1 MAPNP
6 NAKSEPFVPDPELMA
21 LWPDITGD
29 EVNGLG
35 DEEWHQ
41 PRPVFWRAD
50 GSIAHT
56 DVLFHFY
63 KKDADNERIA
73 KARKLREKQVEVPYS
88 EIADTSPDKSPQ
100 EWVEA
105 VKAKGL
111 EVGADDVG
119 IALFKPEWVYND
131 REKPQGKWAI
141 VLAFA
146 HEYDNLS
153 KAPHEDTYIEVMV
166 QYARAGMTAKLLAN
180 WIREQG
186 HHAEAK
192 MGPNTED
199 VLMIPPAIEAGMGE
213 LGKHGSLIHRKLGAN
228 FRLSMVM
235 TDMPLVPDAPDVF
248 GADDFCQ
255 SCQVCTVACPPD
267 AISPEKQVV
276 NGVTK
281 WYVNF
286 DKCLPYFID
295 DKTCG
300 ICLAVCPWSRP
311 GIADNLV
318 AKMARRREAAAAE

>member
-1 MAPNP
+1 MAANKKDAPP
-6 NAKSEPFVPDPELMA
+6 YEPDPELMA

-41 PRPVFWRAD
+41 PRPVFWRPD
-50 GSIAHT
+50 GSIAHI
-56 DVLFHFY
+56 DVLYFFY
-63 KKDADNERIA
+63 KKDAGNERIA
-73 KARKLREKQVEVPYS
+73 EARKLREKQVNVPYS
-88 EIADTSPDKSPQ
+88 EIAQQGEEKSAA
-100 EWVEA
+100 EWSDA
-105 VKAKGL
+105 VKAKAM
-111 EVGADDVG
+111 EIGADDAGV
-119 IALFKPEWVYND
+119 ALFKPEWVYND
-131 REKPQGKWAI
+131 REVPKGKWAI
-141 VLAFA
+141 VLAFS
-146 HEYDNLS
+146 HEYENLS

-186 HHAEAK
+186 YHAEAK

-213 LGKHGSLIHRKLGAN
+213 LGKHGSMIHRKLGAN

-235 TDMPLVPDAPDVF
+235 TDMPLQPDAPDVF
-248 GADDFCQ
+248 GGDDFCQ
-255 SCQVCTVACPPD
+255 SCQVCTTACPPN
-267 AISPEKQVV
+267 AISPDKQVV

-318 AKMARRREAAAAE
+318 AKMARRREATAAAE